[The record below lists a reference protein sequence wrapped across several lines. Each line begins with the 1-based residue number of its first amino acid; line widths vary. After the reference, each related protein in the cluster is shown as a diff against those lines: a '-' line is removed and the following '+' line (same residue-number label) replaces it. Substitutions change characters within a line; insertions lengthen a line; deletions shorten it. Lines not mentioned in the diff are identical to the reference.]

1 MAVCELGSIGRA
13 AEREFI
19 AASAV
24 SKRLSDL
31 EATLDT
37 PLLYRHTR
45 GVDLTPA
52 GESLLHHA
60 RSVLYS
66 LEKMQG
72 ELSEYADGV
81 RGHVRV
87 HANISAIVQFL
98 PEDLGAFTRD
108 HEAIK
113 IDLEEHLSSEV
124 LRAVQEG
131 AADLGIC
138 HAGRRRAAN
147 CRACPTAHDRLVLI
161 VPAGHALAAQRRHR
175 LRRLAGL
182 RPRRPAHQQLD
193 LRGDAPGRA
202 ATPAARIKLR
212 IHVTGLDAMCRMI
225 DNGLGIGVMP
235 RRAFEL
241 MHGGSAAAWSAW
253 RCTDAWAQRE
263 IRLVARDFSTLP
275 VAARTLVEHLQAA
288 GAAAANRPSW
298 PPEHKTITPHERR
311 PTMARTLYD
320 KIWDEHVVHTEE
332 DGTVDPLHRPPP
344 GARSHQPAGLRRP
357 ARGRPQAV
365 AHQLGRGHGRPQ
377 HADHRLGARL
387 RRHHRPDQQG
397 ADHHAGQQHR
407 ASSARPRSSRS

>member
-1 MAVCELGSIGRA
+1 MSLPDRNFVRRVDLTSLQLFVAVCELGSIGRA

-19 AASAV
+19 AASAI

-31 EATLDT
+31 EAALHT

-87 HANISAIVQFL
+87 HANISAIVQYL
-98 PEDLGAFTRD
+98 PEDLGVFARE

-138 HAGRRRAAN
+138 HANPGTHELQSL
-147 CRACPTAHDRLVLI
+147 PYKQDRLALVL
-161 VPAGHALAAQRRHR
+161 PAGHPLAKKKAIDFIATLDCDHVGLHTNSSIYVAMHQAALD
-175 LRRLAGL
+175 AG
-182 RPRRPAHQQLD
+182 RS
-193 LRGDAPGRA
+193 
-202 ATPAARIKLR
+202 IKLR

-225 DNGLGIGVMP
+225 ENGLGIGVMP
-235 RRAFEL
+235 LRAFQL
-241 MHGGSAAAWSAW
+241 MQGGIGGGLVSVALN
-253 RCTDAWAQRE
+253 DPWAVRE

-275 VAARTLVEHLQAA
+275 VAARSLVSHLSAHA
-288 GAAAANRPSW
+288 DA
-298 PPEHKTITPHERR
+298 
-311 PTMARTLYD
+311 
-320 KIWDEHVVHTEE
+320 
-332 DGTVDPLHRPPP
+332 
-344 GARSHQPAGLRRP
+344 
-357 ARGRPQAV
+357 PQAL
-365 AHQLGRGHGRPQ
+365 A
-377 HADHRLGARL
+377 A
-387 RRHHRPDQQG
+387 
-397 ADHHAGQQHR
+397 
-407 ASSARPRSSRS
+407 